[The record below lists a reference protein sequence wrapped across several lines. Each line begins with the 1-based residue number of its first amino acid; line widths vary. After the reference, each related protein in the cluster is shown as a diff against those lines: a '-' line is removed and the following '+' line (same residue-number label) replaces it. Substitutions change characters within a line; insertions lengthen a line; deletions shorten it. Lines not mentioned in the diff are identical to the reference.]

1 MNEIELLKFKLEFNY
16 VLARFR
22 NSEVYFATK
31 EEEFKKL
38 KPIMQDK
45 IIKTAEEL
53 SERLLVLKLQYKQ
66 LTGIDMT
73 EEELN
78 NGFKE

>member
-1 MNEIELLKFKLEFNY
+1 MNEIEQLKFKLEFNY

-53 SERLLVLKLQYKQ
+53 LERLLVLKLQYKQ
-66 LTGIDMT
+66 LTGVDMT
-73 EEELN
+73 EEEFN

>member
-1 MNEIELLKFKLEFNY
+1 MDELKLLKFKLEFNY

-22 NSEVYFATK
+22 NSEFYFATK

-38 KPIMQDK
+38 KPIMQDR

-53 SERLLVLKLQYKQ
+53 SERLIVLKLQYKQ

-73 EEELN
+73 EEEFN